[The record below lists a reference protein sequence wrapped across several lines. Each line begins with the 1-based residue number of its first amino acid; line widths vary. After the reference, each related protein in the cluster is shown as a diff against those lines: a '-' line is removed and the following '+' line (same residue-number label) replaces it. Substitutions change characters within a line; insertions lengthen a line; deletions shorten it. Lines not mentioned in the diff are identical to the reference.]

1 MRSAYKKLGTNML
14 LFSIS
19 SFGTKLIGFLLVPL
33 YTNCLTTEEYGTAD
47 MLYTIVQLAVPIFS
61 VDIADGVIRF
71 VLEKRQKDSS
81 ILFTALKVVSLGSIA
96 LLLLML
102 GVRATRLFSIP
113 DKYYGFIYLNFLFT
127 SLYNTFVN
135 YLKGKERIKNLVF
148 GGLMCSLLNA
158 VCNILFLTKLDM
170 GVDGYLL
177 AHLLAVA
184 VPLIYLLVCALH
196 YGYLNLG
203 CIAASKKL
211 EKEMLLYSAP
221 LILNGLAW
229 WANNSFDRVFVTL
242 ICGVGANGLLAVAYK
257 IPSILSMLQTIFN
270 QAWSLSAIQEFDPE
284 DKNGFIGCIY
294 SYYGCAMTISS
305 SIILLLNVPLA
316 SILYT
321 NDFFTAWKYTGML
334 IIAHLFGG
342 LSVCISGVFN
352 AVKDTKTLAVTTMVG
367 AIVNIALNAVLI
379 PCIGV
384 QGAVIATMLS
394 NLVVWVWRMHKVR
407 AYIKLKINIKRDFV
421 SYILVIIQC
430 LIGLSIKH
438 MYVIQ
443 AVICLLIII
452 MYRAEIIIVLK
463 HGLDL
468 LRLRNLHQKR

>member
-1 MRSAYKKLGTNML
+1 
-14 LFSIS
+14 
-19 SFGTKLIGFLLVPL
+19 
-33 YTNCLTTEEYGTAD
+33 
-47 MLYTIVQLAVPIFS
+47 
-61 VDIADGVIRF
+61 
-71 VLEKRQKDSS
+71 
-81 ILFTALKVVSLGSIA
+81 
-96 LLLLML
+96 
-102 GVRATRLFSIP
+102 
-113 DKYYGFIYLNFLFT
+113 
-127 SLYNTFVN
+127 
-135 YLKGKERIKNLVF
+135 
-148 GGLMCSLLNA
+148 
-158 VCNILFLTKLDM
+158 
-170 GVDGYLL
+170 
-177 AHLLAVA
+177 
-184 VPLIYLLVCALH
+184 
-196 YGYLNLG
+196 
-203 CIAASKKL
+203 
-211 EKEMLLYSAP
+211 
-221 LILNGLAW
+221 
-229 WANNSFDRVFVTL
+229 
-242 ICGVGANGLLAVAYK
+242 
-257 IPSILSMLQTIFN
+257 
-270 QAWSLSAIQEFDPE
+270 
-284 DKNGFIGCIY
+284 
-294 SYYGCAMTISS
+294 
-305 SIILLLNVPLA
+305 
-316 SILYT
+316 
-321 NDFFTAWKYTGML
+321 ML

-452 MYRAEIIIVLK
+452 MYRAESIIVLK